1 MKKTIVLRVLVFVIL
16 VAVISCSN
24 EPTKNELSNGIPTI
38 CNEPSLFAVSA
49 LINENTVQINWDKSS
64 GAAWEIQYG
73 PEGFSIG
80 TGITVDFTSTNSS
93 ITSLTVGIN
102 YEFYIRTK
110 CGNNNF
116 SPWLGPVSPGS
127 ELTACTSPT
136 NISAARLLTDVTKVN
151 VSWLANGDENSWEVQ
166 YGNAGFAIGSG
177 TILSSSSNTKVV
189 SNLLE
194 NASYDFY
201 VRSNCSSTQSSAWIG
216 PIVVNAFVDPAC
228 VAPTNIA
235 VFRNATNNSQAV
247 ISWNAGGSETSWEI
261 QYGSVGFVAGAGT
274 SVISDFTTT
283 SITELEM
290 ASYDFYVRAICS
302 VAQNSIWVGPI
313 NLGEATGIGSNEALM
328 TANIAGIQYDNMVP
342 YVYGTTGI
350 DVVVLNNAAPLVEPR
365 YLWIQGVTTD
375 NLLASSEISLYIP
388 NSFWENGDYALFAFD
403 NLSGANFC
411 QVKLLTNPGSV
422 VSTNNRILEGRMS
435 ITEFNVNN
443 RIVKGTFSFSYE
455 KFVEGKFAGEFRVIN
470 GTFSYELDDPYFN

>member
-1 MKKTIVLRVLVFVIL
+1 MKNIFLFLQLSIASVLIFV
-16 VAVISCSN
+16 SCSK
-24 EPTKNELSNGIPTI
+24 EPIDKELSSDIPASCIT
-38 CNEPSLFAVSA
+38 PSIFAVST
-49 LINENTVQINWDKSS
+49 LINDNMVQISWDKSS
-64 GAAWEIQYG
+64 AEAWEVQYG
-73 PEGFSIG
+73 AEGFVLG
-80 TGITVDFTSTNSS
+80 TGTIVDFTSTSSS
-93 ITSLTVGIN
+93 ISGLTAGIN

-110 CGNNNF
+110 CGNGDY
-116 SPWLGPVSPGS
+116 SSWLGPVSPGN
-127 ELTACTSPT
+127 ELKECTNPT
-136 NISAARLLTDVTKVN
+136 NVTATRLLTDVTKVS
-151 VSWLANGDENSWEVQ
+151 VSWLANGDENSWQVQ
-166 YGNAGFAIGSG
+166 YGNTGFTIGNG
-177 TILSSSSNTKVV
+177 TILNSSTNNKVV

-201 VRSNCSSTQSSAWIG
+201 VRSNCSSDQNSAWIG

-261 QYGSVGFVAGAGT
+261 QYGNVGLAVGTGT
-274 SVISDFTTT
+274 SVISKFTTT
-283 SITELEM
+283 SITGLEM
-290 ASYDFYVRAICS
+290 GFYDFYVRAICS

-313 NLGEATGIGSNEALM
+313 NLAEASGIGSNAALM
-328 TANIAGIQYDNMVP
+328 TANIAEIQYDNMVP

-350 DVVVLNNAAPLVEPR
+350 DVVVLNNAAPLNQPR

-375 NLLASSEISLYIP
+375 NLLASSEISLYVP
-388 NSFWENGDYALFAFD
+388 NNLWTNGDYALFAFD

-422 VSTNNRILEGRMS
+422 VSTSNRIIEGRMS
-435 ITEFNVNN
+435 ITEFNIDN
-443 RIVKGTFSFSYE
+443 RIVKGTFSFTYE

-470 GTFSYELDDPYFN
+470 GTFSYELDDSYFN

>member
-1 MKKTIVLRVLVFVIL
+1 MNKSTSFHLLFIISLFTF
-16 VAVISCSN
+16 ISCSK
-24 EPTKNELSNGIPTI
+24 EPTENELSVGVPTL
-38 CNEPSLFAVSA
+38 CSEPSLFAVSA

-64 GAAWEIQYG
+64 AEAWEIQYG
-73 PEGFSIG
+73 AEGFSLG
-80 TGITVDFTSTNSS
+80 TGTIVDFTSTNSS
-93 ITSLTVGIN
+93 ISGLTAGIN

-110 CGNNNF
+110 CGNGDY
-116 SPWLGPVSPGS
+116 SSWLGPVSPGT
-127 ELTACTSPT
+127 ELTACASPRNLT
-136 NISAARLLTDVTKVN
+136 ATRLLTDVTKVS

-166 YGNAGFAIGSG
+166 YGNTGFTIGNGAI
-177 TILSSSSNTKVV
+177 LNSSTNNKVV

-194 NASYDFY
+194 NESYDFY
-201 VRSNCSSTQSSAWIG
+201 VRSNCSSNQSSAWIG

-228 VAPTNIA
+228 VAPSDIT

-261 QYGSVGFVAGAGT
+261 QYGSIGFVAGAGT
-274 SVISDFTTT
+274 SVISDLTTT
-283 SITELEM
+283 SITELKM

-313 NLGEATGIGSNEALM
+313 NLAEATGIGSNEALM

-342 YVYGTTGI
+342 YFYGTTGI

-375 NLLASSEISLYIP
+375 NLLASNEISLYLP

-422 VSTNNRILEGRMS
+422 VSTNNRILEGRIS

>member
-1 MKKTIVLRVLVFVIL
+1 MKNIFLFLQLSFASVLIL
-16 VAVISCSN
+16 TSCSK
-24 EPTKNELSNGIPTI
+24 EPIDKELSSDIPTSCI
-38 CNEPSLFAVSA
+38 TPSIFAVST
-49 LINENTVQINWDKSS
+49 LSNDNMVQIDWDKTF
-64 GAAWEIQYG
+64 GDAWEIQYG
-73 PEGFSIG
+73 AEGFSIG
-80 TGITVDFTSTNSS
+80 TGTIVDFTSTSSS
-93 ITSLTVGIN
+93 ITGLTAGVN

-116 SPWLGPVSPGS
+116 SAWLGPVSPGN

-136 NISAARLLTDVTKVN
+136 NFTATRLLTDVTKVS
-151 VSWLANGDENSWEVQ
+151 VSWLANGDENSWQVQ
-166 YGNAGFAIGSG
+166 YGNTGFTIGNG
-177 TILSSSSNTKVV
+177 TILNSTTNNKVV

-201 VRSNCSSTQSSAWIG
+201 VRSICSSDQNSAWIG

-235 VFRNATNNSQAV
+235 VFRSATNNSQAV
-247 ISWNAGGSETSWEI
+247 INWDAGGTETSWEI
-261 QYGSVGFVAGAGT
+261 QYGSAGFVIGAGI
-274 SVISDFTTT
+274 SVIADFTST

-290 ASYDFYVRAICS
+290 GSYDFYVRAICS
-302 VAQNSIWVGPI
+302 VSQNSIWVGPI
-313 NLGEATGIGSNEALM
+313 NLAEASGIGSNEALM
-328 TANIAGIQYDNMVP
+328 RANIAGIQYDNMVP

-350 DVVVLNNAAPLVEPR
+350 DVVVLNNAAPIAEPR

-375 NLLASSEISLYIP
+375 NLLISSEISLYLP
-388 NSFWENGDYALFAFD
+388 NSLWENGDYALFAFD

-422 VSTNNRILEGRMS
+422 VSTNNRIIEGRIS
-435 ITEFNVNN
+435 ITEFNVDN
-443 RIVKGTFSFSYE
+443 RVVKGNFSFSYE